1 MSKKFNIHDW
11 RSKQILKEDISATN
25 NTMIEKLTT
34 ALDMKDWTL
43 VKSVIDDLWNT
54 MGRDDNMSL
63 DNIHTFNLNEEGDQL
78 DNLIRYGDDYNADID
93 GPNPDL
99 RDKHISFLNNLRDEG
114 HLHRYGVI
122 RLQTDFGVSEEEAK
136 YIYNEYLSYIK
147 NEHHDKGNF
156 PEVDQKTKD
165 YLDKLED
172 TDPSGYK
179 AVEDYIKAMNEMN
192 ITSKGASFNAEK
204 GPGYATPAAFNKK
217 KYKQ

>member
-34 ALDMKDWTL
+34 ALDLKNWAL
-43 VKSVIDDLWNT
+43 VKSVIDDLWDT
-54 MGRDDNMSL
+54 MGSNDDMSL
-63 DNIHTFNLNEEGDQL
+63 DNIHTFNLNENKE
-78 DNLIRYGDDYNADID
+78 
-93 GPNPDL
+93 
-99 RDKHISFLNNLRDEG
+99 KFTSFLNSLRDEG
-114 HLHRYGVI
+114 KLNRWGVSN
-122 RLQTDFGVSEEEAK
+122 LQTEFGVSEEEAK
-136 YIYNEYLSYIK
+136 EILAKYLSDTK
-147 NEHHDKGNF
+147 NEHHDKENF

-192 ITSKGASFNAEK
+192 VTGGGASFNAGAGE
-204 GPGYATPAAFNKK
+204 GYATPAAFNKK